1 MADAPDL
8 YATLGVG
15 RSATD
20 IEVRRRVSSAGTN
33 YAFSLRSAMLSGRQ
47 LGCFQQHALQAWEVL
62 SDPAKRREYDAT
74 GKVVRSLEDEF
85 VDSFAGGSFRDRV
98 RRGEAER
105 ITLNDQIV
113 RQQNKD
119 SQSHTAGF
127 EAWLR
132 SRGEAGV
139 TTYTSDD
146 VIANYGVVKGTYDA
160 VPLPKIKAHTVRCK
174 AAGAPKAVLE
184 LGAEALPQSLEW
196 GEVLLSVR
204 YAPINPADLYTIQTG
219 GMYGPSDSVQT
230 PFVAGHDG
238 VAVVVK
244 VGPGVKGLAE
254 NDWVVPLKPNLGT
267 WRSLAV
273 LKEKDVMK
281 VPAEVMP
288 LEQCALLREHLTA
301 YRLLEDHSL
310 KPGDAVILNAANS
323 TLCHLLRLR
332 AIAVV
337 SAEPEFEKTALWL
350 RSLGAAEVL
359 LDSGSLKAELD
370 RAKFFSKPRLA
381 LDCVGGASAARL
393 VDCLAEGGQLV
404 VYGAMSGKSA
414 QFSWHQWV
422 FQGVQVK
429 GFNVR
434 RWMKEHKKRVPA
446 LLESIGK
453 LVSAGKLTT
462 TYTEYEL
469 HSEFEEA
476 LDHAQDRGKNTKILL
491 KVSDV
496 GITYE

>member
-8 YATLGVG
+8 YATLGLG

-20 IEVRRRVSSAGTN
+20 IEIRRAYRNLATKAHPDKGGDAELFRN
-33 YAFSLRSAMLSGRQ
+33 IQ
-47 LGCFQQHALQAWEVL
+47 QAWEVL

-127 EAWLR
+127 EAWMR
-132 SRGEAGV
+132 SRGDAGLKMY
-139 TTYTSDD
+139 TTDD
-146 VIANYGVVKGTYDA
+146 VIDSYGVVKGTYDA
-160 VPLPKIKAHTVRCK
+160 VPLPKIKVHTLRCK
-174 AAGAPKAVLE
+174 AAGAPKSVLE
-184 LGAEALPQSLEW
+184 LGTEALPQSLEW

-219 GMYGPSDSVQT
+219 GMYGPSDAVQT

-301 YRLLEDHSL
+301 YRLLEDHAL
-310 KPGDAVILNAANS
+310 K
-323 TLCHLLRLR
+323 LCHLLRLR
-332 AIAVV
+332 AIAVI

-359 LDSGSLKAELD
+359 LDSGSLKAELE
-370 RAKFFSKPRLA
+370 RAKFFSKPRIA
-381 LDCVGGASAARL
+381 LDCVGGASTARL

-434 RWMKEHKKRVPA
+434 RWMKEHKKRIPA

-469 HSEFEEA
+469 HSEYEEA
-476 LDHAQDRGKNTKILL
+476 LDHAQDRGKNTKVLL
-491 KVSDV
+491 KMSDLGV
-496 GITYE
+496 VYE